1 MLFGFGKLR
10 NILKNLTF
18 KQYLRKLGEYFLVFI
33 IFKIL
38 VFAIDSTVLRYNRLE
53 NRVVRYWGFYTKKQ
67 LENFFDKFYPV
78 GSYIAPLRSDL
89 LKNARCYRQDYK
101 TNDYNKKGVFLTKNR
116 FACFGNMRW
125 FTLVRAHVYFDYIVV
140 QQINGHD
147 GYSHFALGKD
157 RSYRL
162 IDNVSFSTLSRISI
176 P

>member
-1 MLFGFGKLR
+1 MFLGFGKLG

-38 VFAIDSTVLRYNRLE
+38 VFAIDSTILRYNRLE
-53 NRVVRYWGFYTKKQ
+53 NGVFRYRDFYTKKQ

-78 GSYIAPLRSDL
+78 GSYIAPLRNDL
-89 LKNARCYRQDYK
+89 LKNGRCYRQDYK

-125 FTLVRAHVYFDYIVV
+125 FTLSEIDIWFDYTVG
-140 QQINGHD
+140 QEINGNY
-147 GYSHFALGKD
+147 GYSYLEKISEKHY
-157 RSYRL
+157 RS
-162 IDNVSFSTLSRISI
+162 IDNIFFSTSSRVSI